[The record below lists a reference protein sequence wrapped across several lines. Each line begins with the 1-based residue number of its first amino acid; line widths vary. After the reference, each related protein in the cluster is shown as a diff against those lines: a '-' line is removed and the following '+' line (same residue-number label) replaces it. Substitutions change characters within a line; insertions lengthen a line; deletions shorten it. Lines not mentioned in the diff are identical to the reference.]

1 MILLHALNGS
11 AAGRRFEANKFPITV
26 GRGADCTVVLNDAG
40 VFDRHFEIQFS
51 SEGYKLQASPPAVV
65 TVNGASAE
73 TALLRNGD
81 IINAGYPK
89 IQFWLGAM
97 KQRGLAMREVFTWSL
112 VLGVIAAQIYLLV
125 KLLAL
130 SA

>member
-65 TVNGASAE
+65 TVNGQALKPLFSA
-73 TALLRNGD
+73 TATSSTPATLKFNSG
-81 IINAGYPK
+81 
-89 IQFWLGAM
+89 
-97 KQRGLAMREVFTWSL
+97 
-112 VLGVIAAQIYLLV
+112 
-125 KLLAL
+125 
-130 SA
+130 SAP